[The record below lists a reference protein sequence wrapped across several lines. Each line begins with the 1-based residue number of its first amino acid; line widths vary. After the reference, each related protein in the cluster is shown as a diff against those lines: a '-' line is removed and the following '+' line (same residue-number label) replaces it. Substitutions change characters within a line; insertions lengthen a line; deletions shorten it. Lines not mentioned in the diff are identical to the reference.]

1 MIDSVYNSCKIYF
14 QKFENDDE
22 ASFKS
27 FPVVFW
33 NLNYFSVLFF
43 SHLKYESILFV
54 IFGIHSSGLPSIRK
68 QPNAPQLFKKCF

>member
-22 ASFKS
+22 VSFKS

-43 SHLKYESILFV
+43 SHLKYESILC
-54 IFGIHSSGLPSIRK
+54 L
-68 QPNAPQLFKKCF
+68 

>member
-22 ASFKS
+22 VSFKS
-27 FPVVFW
+27 FPVVFR

-43 SHLKYESILFV
+43 SHLKYESILC
-54 IFGIHSSGLPSIRK
+54 L
-68 QPNAPQLFKKCF
+68 